1 MALRGEAHPKAKL
14 TDNQVLKIREL
25 FEKGFSLRVIARNFK
40 VSDWNVRS
48 IVKGKTWKHLNLK
61 NKIK

>member
-40 VSDWNVRS
+40 VSDWNVKS
-48 IVKGKTWKHLNLK
+48 IVTGKTWKHLNLK
-61 NKIK
+61 K

>member
-40 VSDWNVRS
+40 VSGWNVKS
-48 IVKGKTWKHLNLK
+48 IVTGKTWKHLNLK
-61 NKIK
+61 K

>member
-61 NKIK
+61 K